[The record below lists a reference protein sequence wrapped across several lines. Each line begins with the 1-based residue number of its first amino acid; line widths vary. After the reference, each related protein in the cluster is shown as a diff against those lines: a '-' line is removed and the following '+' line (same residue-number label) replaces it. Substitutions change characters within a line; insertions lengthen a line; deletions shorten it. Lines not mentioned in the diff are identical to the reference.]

1 MKGSLARAAFLL
13 QRKSEGG
20 DPRYACATLRLMV
33 CSVVCSLYKSGRTSR
48 ESPPYFLFKVPI
60 YLGYVYMH

>member
-1 MKGSLARAAFLL
+1 MMKGSLARAAFLL

-33 CSVVCSLYKSGRTSR
+33 CSVVCS
-48 ESPPYFLFKVPI
+48 P
-60 YLGYVYMH
+60 